1 MRKPYQ
7 PSQILTLAIA
17 ALLMV
22 APTLADQPQAGFR
35 GDATS
40 SGAAANEAFIVVANT
55 AGLSA
60 ERALATA
67 ASTRISIT
75 DGGANGAI
83 TLDTGTNIPLISAG
97 NSWSAAQIPSAF
109 GTIDLGSTTR
119 PWKDIY
125 LANGGANYSIL
136 RSGTLTGNRIVTF
149 PDANSNTVQPD
160 TGASNNFL
168 TAISS
173 SGVISKAQPAFSN
186 LSGNATVA
194 QGGTNITSYTAGD
207 LLYATGAT
215 TLAKLGIGT
224 ANQQLRTNAG
234 ATAPEWF
241 TPSAASNSFTLSA
254 KSGNFTA
261 SDGANY
267 YYRISATATITLPA
281 SPADG
286 SVRKFVQ
293 TSGTGT
299 FAFNGAETVLH
310 ADGTSDQSLTIA
322 PGNGTIELIAR
333 SGGWDET

>member
-1 MRKPYQ
+1 M
-7 PSQILTLAIA
+7 
-17 ALLMV
+17 AL
-22 APTLADQPQAGFR
+22 PTLADSPQAGFR
-35 GDATS
+35 GSTGS
-40 SGAAANEAFIVVANT
+40 SGAPTTADYWVGTAN
-55 AGLSA
+55 GSLSA
-60 ERALATA
+60 EIVPSGGTGISVV
-67 ASTRISIT
+67 STTGVISIASPTART
-75 DGGANGAI
+75 DQ
-83 TLDTGTNIPLISAG
+83 G
-97 NSWSAAQIPSAF
+97 NSFSAAQIPSAF

-119 PWKDIY
+119 PWKDLY
-125 LANGGANYSIL
+125 LGNGGANYTLL
-136 RSGTLTGNRIVTF
+136 RSGTLTGDRTVTF
-149 PDANSNTVQPD
+149 PDGNSNTVQPD
-160 TGASNNFL
+160 TGSSNNFL

-173 SGVISKAQPAFSN
+173 AGVISKAQPAFSN

-254 KSGNFTA
+254 KSGDFTA

-322 PGNGTIELIAR
+322 PGNGVIELIAR
-333 SGGWDET
+333 TGGWDET